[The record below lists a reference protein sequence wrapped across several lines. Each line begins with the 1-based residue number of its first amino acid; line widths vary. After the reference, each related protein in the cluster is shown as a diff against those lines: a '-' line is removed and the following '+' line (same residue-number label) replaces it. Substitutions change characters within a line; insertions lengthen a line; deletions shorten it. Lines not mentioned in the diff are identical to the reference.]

1 MTYTEMDE
9 LLVSAATDAAEK
21 GIMYLRGRATECET
35 HIHTWQRR
43 RPLNAAE
50 LRNKE

>member
-21 GIMYLRGRATECET
+21 GIIYLRATERET
-35 HIHTWQRR
+35 HTRGLGGR
-43 RPLNAAE
+43 
-50 LRNKE
+50 